1 MRRAHAARRAQL
13 FGTLI
18 HHARRCAFAQA
29 ELAIALC
36 VIGPTLG
43 RLLVPSP
50 RDALLGRASRHSA
63 RVVAVAVAPE
73 ARSAHR
79 EQPRATAAS
88 LEAKCELGVHRPTVA
103 TPTNLP
109 TSPAASIV
117 SSKPVSIG

>member
-1 MRRAHAARRAQL
+1 LAYYPEPVARLIQSRSAPDP
-13 FGTLI
+13 GTFIGRGKIEPLI
-18 HHARRCAFAQA
+18 
-29 ELAIALC
+29 
-36 VIGPTLG
+36 G
-43 RLLVPSP
+43 
-50 RDALLGRASRHSA
+50 DALLGRASRHSA

-88 LEAKCELGVHRPTVA
+88 LEAKCELGVHRPAVA